1 MAKVPLVVHAPREL
15 KDRLQAAAE
24 ASGMSRSRYVVG
36 LLLGLLAGRE
46 AVPVTLDPDADLERV
61 P

>member
-1 MAKVPLVVHAPREL
+1 MPKVPLVVHAPPEL
-15 KDRLQAAAE
+15 KERLQTEADAA
-24 ASGMSRSRYVVG
+24 GMSRSRYVVG
-36 LLLGLLAGRE
+36 LLLGLLSGRE